1 MGRGCGLC
9 AWNAGTAV
17 FPLEPA
23 LSPLEIELTAFLISL
38 QTVTDHG
45 AVGGKAVWQQGK
57 ADFPESSMMRFM
69 GSRLVTVEELER
81 MPPSEREGVFERN
94 IVWDLG
100 NAPSEL
106 VERARQRLLERIG

>member
-1 MGRGCGLC
+1 MC